1 MDYQLKLING
11 KIKLIPIFKRM
22 KIVDE
27 LFNNQNEKK
36 QKPKTRRN

>member
-1 MDYQLKLING
+1 MDYEMKLING

-27 LFNNQNEKK
+27 LFYNKNAK
-36 QKPKTRRN
+36 QKTKPKKN